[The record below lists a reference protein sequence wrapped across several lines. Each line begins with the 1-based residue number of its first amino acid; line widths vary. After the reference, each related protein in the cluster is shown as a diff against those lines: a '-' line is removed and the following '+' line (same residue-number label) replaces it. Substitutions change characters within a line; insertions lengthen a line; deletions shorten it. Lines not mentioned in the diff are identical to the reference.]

1 MIMNDLPAPIRRIGL
16 YGSYGYGY
24 EYKSA
29 LTIAGWPLL
38 HISGGMDPVTMRPRI
53 ARGIIAIGNVAV
65 GTVAIG
71 GVACGLIAIGGCSL
85 GVLAAVGGVALGAGL
100 SVGGVAVGAIAIGGV
115 AIGAL
120 RAVGDVAY
128 VVPSDLLAAISRRS
142 S

>member
-1 MIMNDLPAPIRRIGL
+1 MNDTPAPIRRIGV

-24 EYKSA
+24 DYKSA

-38 HISGGMDPVTMRPRI
+38 HISGGVDPVTLRPRI

-65 GTVAIG
+65 GILAIG
-71 GVACGLIAIGGCSL
+71 GVACGLISIGGCSL

-100 SVGGVAVGAIAIGGV
+100 SIGGVAVGAIAIGGV
-115 AIGAL
+115 ALGVL
-120 RAVGDVAY
+120 KAVGDVAY
-128 VVPSDLLAAISRRS
+128 VVPLDLVAAISRRS

>member
-1 MIMNDLPAPIRRIGL
+1 MSDTRLPIRGIGI

-38 HISGGMDPVTMRPRI
+38 HVSGGVDPATLRPRI

-65 GTVAIG
+65 GILAIG
-71 GVACGLIAIGGCSL
+71 GVACGLISIGGCSL
-85 GVLAAVGGVALGAGL
+85 GFLAAIGGVAVGAGL
-100 SVGGVAVGAIAIGGV
+100 SVGGVAIGAVAVGGV
-115 AIGAL
+115 AVAVL
-120 RAVGDVAY
+120 RAVGDVVY
-128 VVPSDLLAAISRRS
+128 VVRLDLLAAISRRS